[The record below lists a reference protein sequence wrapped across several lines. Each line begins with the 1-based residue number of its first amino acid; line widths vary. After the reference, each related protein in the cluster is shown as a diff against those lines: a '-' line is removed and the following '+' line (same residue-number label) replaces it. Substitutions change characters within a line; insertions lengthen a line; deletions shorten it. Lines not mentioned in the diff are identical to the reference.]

1 MSSTFK
7 KFRRLL
13 TFNQFRDTSGEFRF
27 RRNAMP
33 QSVWVMRALAAM
45 FAFASLL
52 ALPANAQQYP
62 SQQIKIVVSLAPGG
76 VADIVARAFAA
87 KLGEQGK
94 TVVVEN
100 RTGAGG
106 TIGADAVAKSAPD
119 GYTLYMG
126 FHATQSILPHLMAK
140 LPYDAAKDF
149 VPVAFIATSPNIL
162 IVHPSVPVK
171 TPKELVDYIKA
182 NPGKLSY
189 GSPGLGSSGHLAGE
203 QFKQL
208 HNLDIAHVH
217 YRGAAP
223 ALQDLVAGHVHVMFD
238 IVALT
243 KEQLGAG
250 RVRALAITAAK
261 REPAVPNVPTMAEA
275 GMPGVEG
282 GPWFGLFA
290 PAGTPRAAIEWIN
303 AEARKAFSAPDLKG
317 RLEGMG
323 LTLPL
328 GSPED
333 FGRHV
338 AAETKRWG
346 EVIRKGNIKIE

>member
-1 MSSTFK
+1 MHSIVPMVRAFAAT
-7 KFRRLL
+7 LVV
-13 TFNQFRDTSGEFRF
+13 GC
-27 RRNAMP
+27 
-33 QSVWVMRALAAM
+33 ALAIP
-45 FAFASLL
+45 AS
-52 ALPANAQQYP
+52 AQQYP
-62 SQQIKIVVSLAPGG
+62 SQPIKIIVSLAPGG

-87 KLGEQGK
+87 KLGEAGT

-106 TIGADAVAKSAPD
+106 AIGADAAAKSPPD

-126 FHATQSILPHLMAK
+126 FHATQSILPHLNPK
-140 LPYDAAKDF
+140 LSYDPTKDF
-149 VPVAFIATSPNIL
+149 VPIIFIATSPNIL
-162 IVHPSVPVK
+162 VVHPSVPAK
-171 TPKELVDYIKA
+171 SPQELVAYIKA

-189 GSPGLGSSGHLAGE
+189 GTPGLGSSGHLAGE

-223 ALQDLVAGHVHVMFD
+223 ALQDLVAGHVQVMFD

-243 KEQLGAG
+243 KEQLAGG
-250 RVRALAITAAK
+250 RVRALAVTSAQ
-261 REPAVPNVPTMAEA
+261 REPAVPDVPTMTEA

-290 PAGTPRAAIEWIN
+290 PAGTPRGAVEWVN
-303 AEARKAFSAPDLKG
+303 SEAKKAFSAPEVRA
-317 RLEGMG
+317 RLQGMG

-328 GSPED
+328 GTPEE
-333 FGRHV
+333 FGAHV
-338 AAETKRWG
+338 AAETRRWG
-346 EVIRKGNIKIE
+346 EVIRRGNIKME

>member
-1 MSSTFK
+1 MK
-7 KFRRLL
+7 KNRGMLF
-13 TFNQFRDTSGEFRF
+13 
-27 RRNAMP
+27 AAAA
-33 QSVWVMRALAAM
+33 ALAILLGS
-45 FAFASLL
+45 AFT
-52 ALPANAQQYP
+52 PVVAQSYP
-62 SQQIKIVVSLAPGG
+62 SQPIKIVVSLAPGG
-76 VADIVARAFAA
+76 VADIVARAFAT
-87 KLGEQGK
+87 KLGEAGK

-106 TIGADAVAKSAPD
+106 AIGADAVAKSAPD

-126 FHATQSILPHLMAK
+126 FHGTQSILPHLMAK

-149 VPVAFIATSPNIL
+149 APVIFIATSPNIL

-171 TPKELVDYIKA
+171 SPRELVDYIHA
-182 NPGKLSY
+182 NPRKLSY

-223 ALQDLVAGHVHVMFD
+223 ALQDLVAGHVQVMFD
-238 IVALT
+238 IVPLT
-243 KEQLGAG
+243 KQQLAAG
-250 RVRALAITAAK
+250 QVRALAVTSAR
-261 REPAVPNVPTMAEA
+261 REPAVPEIPTMAEA

-290 PAGTPRAAIEWIN
+290 PAGTPRAAIDWLN
-303 AEARKAFSAPDLKG
+303 AEAKKAFSAPDLKS
-317 RLEGMG
+317 RLEAQG

-328 GSPED
+328 GTPEE
-333 FGRHV
+333 FGAHV
-338 AAETKRWG
+338 AAETERWG

>member
-1 MSSTFK
+1 MF
-7 KFRRLL
+7 F
-13 TFNQFRDTSGEFRF
+13 
-27 RRNAMP
+27 AAAP
-33 QSVWVMRALAAM
+33 AAAALACL
-45 FAFASLL
+45 FTSLGVPAL
-52 ALPANAQQYP
+52 AQTYP
-62 SQQIKIVVSLAPGG
+62 SQPIKIVVSLAPGG

-87 KLGEQGK
+87 KLGEAGR

-140 LPYDAAKDF
+140 LPYDAVKDF
-149 VPVAFIATSPNIL
+149 APVIFIATSPNIL
-162 IVHPSVPVK
+162 IVHPSVPV
-171 TPKELVDYIKA
+171 TSPQELVAYIQA
-182 NPGKLSY
+182 NPRKLSY

-223 ALQDLVAGHVHVMFD
+223 ALQDLVAGHVQVMFD
-238 IVALT
+238 IVPLT
-243 KEQLGAG
+243 KQQLAAG
-250 RVRALAITAAK
+250 QVRALAVTSAR
-261 REPAVPNVPTMAEA
+261 REPAVPDIPTMAET

-290 PAGTPRAAIEWIN
+290 PAGTPRAAIDWIN
-303 AEARKAFSAPDLKG
+303 AEAHKAFSAPDLKN
-317 RLEGMG
+317 RLEAQG

-328 GSPED
+328 GTPEE

-338 AAETKRWG
+338 AAETQRWG
-346 EVIRKGNIKIE
+346 EVIRKANIKME